1 MFCKKCGTELPTGA
15 SECPKCGKAVETIM
29 VAEEPR
35 TESVATAAPV
45 AAEPAAPARKK
56 AKPDKLVLP
65 VVLLAIAG
73 AGLVYLYMSNTFSSI
88 LSWFTSTGEEKH
100 LRPEINTGT
109 DPIELLGNIGAIAI
123 AVLFVLL
130 AIAGLIILFRRLG
143 RKFSRKD

>member
-35 TESVATAAPV
+35 TESVATSAPV
-45 AAEPAAPARKK
+45 AAESAAPVRKK

-109 DPIELLGNIGAIAI
+109 DSVELIGNIGAIVISALFCILAI
-123 AVLFVLL
+123 VGLVLL
-130 AIAGLIILFRRLG
+130 FKRLG
-143 RKFSRKD
+143 RKFLPKR

>member
-29 VAEEPR
+29 VAEEPK
-35 TESVATAAPV
+35 TQSVSTSAPA
-45 AAEPAAPARKK
+45 AAEPAAPVRKK
-56 AKPDKLVLP
+56 AKPDKLTLP
-65 VVLLAIAG
+65 LAMLIISG

-109 DPIELLGNIGAIAI
+109 DPIELVGNIGAIVI
-123 AVLFVLL
+123 AALFVLM
-130 AIAGLIILFRRLG
+130 AVAGLVILFRRLG
-143 RKFSRKD
+143 IKVSRKD

>member
-1 MFCKKCGTELPTGA
+1 MFCKSCGTEIPTGA

-29 VAEEPR
+29 VAEEPK
-35 TESVATAAPV
+35 TASVATSAPV
-45 AAEPAAPARKK
+45 AAQPAAPARTK
-56 AKPDKLVLP
+56 AKPDKLLLP
-65 VVLLAIAG
+65 AVLLIISG